1 VNVGAEVRAGDVTII
16 GGKRGNVNLRNVPQ
30 LVRRVP
36 ATTRGASG
44 LDPRAQ
50 PLEELLKRAERDDVA
65 PFVLVH
71 AYSGGTITINGA
83 ALLQGR
89 AFCLSFLCGG
99 GVHWT

>member
-1 VNVGAEVRAGDVTII
+1 MNVGAEVRAGDVTVI
-16 GGKRGNVNLRNVPQ
+16 GGKRGNINLRNVPQ
-30 LVRRVP
+30 PVRRAP
-36 ATTRGASG
+36 AATRGDAASG

-71 AYSGGTITINGA
+71 AYSGGKITINGA

-89 AFCLSFLCGG
+89 AFASLVWWWCD
-99 GVHWT
+99 WT